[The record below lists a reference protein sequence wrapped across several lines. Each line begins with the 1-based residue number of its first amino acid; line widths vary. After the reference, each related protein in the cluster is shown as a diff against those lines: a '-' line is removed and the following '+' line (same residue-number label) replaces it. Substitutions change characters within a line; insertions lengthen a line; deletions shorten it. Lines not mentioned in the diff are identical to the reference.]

1 MTNYHFKGGAM
12 KDICVF
18 NSDGKCMSAV
28 HNRGRA
34 YKSKCRRC
42 PGYESKRE
50 LQERAIVQRLRAER
64 QEKLDEIV
72 QILDE
77 THELKEGEG

>member
-1 MTNYHFKGGAM
+1 M

-18 NSDGKCMSAV
+18 NDHGKCMSAI

-34 YKSKCRRC
+34 YKSKCGKC

-50 LQERAIVQRLRAER
+50 LQERAILARLRAER
-64 QEKLDEIV
+64 QEKLDEIA
-72 QILDE
+72 QILD
-77 THELKEGEG
+77 ELKEGEEWK